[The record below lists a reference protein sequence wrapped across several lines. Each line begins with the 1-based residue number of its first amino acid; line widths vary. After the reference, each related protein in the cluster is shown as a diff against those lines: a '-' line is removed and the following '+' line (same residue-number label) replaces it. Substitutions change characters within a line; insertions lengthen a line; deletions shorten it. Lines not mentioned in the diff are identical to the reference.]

1 MASFPASL
9 AVGDIAGKYISI
21 ADEMLLQC
29 VIMRRGN
36 RSVAERRTRHRKV
49 AGSSPLRSGRKFSS
63 QCSTFCADYY
73 FGIRSTP
80 GYRSSM

>member
-1 MASFPASL
+1 MASFPASF

-49 AGSSPLRSGRKFSS
+49 AGLLQFLFLSLS
-63 QCSTFCADYY
+63 
-73 FGIRSTP
+73 GIRLHCLLLSQN
-80 GYRSSM
+80 